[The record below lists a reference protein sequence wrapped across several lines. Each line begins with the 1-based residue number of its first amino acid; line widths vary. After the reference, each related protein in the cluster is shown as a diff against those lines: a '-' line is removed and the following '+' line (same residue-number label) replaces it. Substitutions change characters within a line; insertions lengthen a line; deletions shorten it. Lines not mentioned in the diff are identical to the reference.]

1 MTRESLL
8 LKTKQSYDDTI
19 TELFEAQERNQQLTS
34 KIEDSDN
41 KIGLLEV
48 SVKRFNL
55 FAFKYM

>member
-19 TELFEAQERNQQLTS
+19 TELFEAQETNQQLTS

>member
-19 TELFEAQERNQQLTS
+19 TELFEAQETNQQLTN